1 MGQAENNITKRI
13 KDFLKSKNIW
23 HVKYFA
29 NAFTAVGVPDILAC
43 VKGHF
48 VGIEVKTDIGRL
60 SEIQKYQAD
69 KITNKSKEGED
80 YETYQSIYNK
90 VKEAFE
96 LEKVNKEKYS
106 LEDFMETII
115 NDLDWQ
121 TADNLITEYIESLDD
136 EYFLDYNEE
145 LENE

>member
-13 KDFLKSKNIW
+13 KDFLKSKDIW

-48 VGIEVKTDIGRL
+48 VGIEVKTDEGRL

-69 KITNKSKEGED
+69 KIT
-80 YETYQSIYNK
+80 QSGGSWFC
-90 VKEAFE
+90 VRPCTFE
-96 LEKVNKEKYS
+96 VFKKDIEMLLNRKEK
-106 LEDFMETII
+106 
-115 NDLDWQ
+115 
-121 TADNLITEYIESLDD
+121 
-136 EYFLDYNEE
+136 
-145 LENE
+145 